1 MKLALLMAL
10 TLFTILCFIGLVIG
24 KIDVI
29 TVTLVIIVYS
39 TISYKL
45 CGKIH
50 KSKKKETH
58 EEEV

>member
-24 KIDVI
+24 KIDVV

-39 TISYKL
+39 TI
-45 CGKIH
+45 
-50 KSKKKETH
+50 
-58 EEEV
+58 